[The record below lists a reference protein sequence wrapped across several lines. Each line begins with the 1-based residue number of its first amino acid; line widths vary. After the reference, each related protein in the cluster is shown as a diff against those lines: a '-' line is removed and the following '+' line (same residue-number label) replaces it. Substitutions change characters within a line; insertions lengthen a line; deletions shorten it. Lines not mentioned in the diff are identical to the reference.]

1 MWGKIMLDTLTASA
15 SVASLRTRVMPCLVG
30 AGLLVAGLALASGP
44 VLAQA
49 QAQAQAPAPAQS
61 AAPKKPDAKPDAKPA
76 PAQPAAPKPALGAQD
91 DGPSRTT
98 ATYDDWVVRCE
109 RTELAGGSK
118 VCEAAQ
124 TLQIGTQQ
132 QGLVA
137 QVVFGK
143 IKSDAPLRL
152 VLQLPVGVWLPAGAQ
167 LTVGDNAKPISAGFK
182 FCIRACIA
190 DVDLTAPEAA
200 SLSAATGSAAITFQ
214 DRNQQQV
221 TIPVS
226 LKGLSAALAARD
238 KM

>member
-1 MWGKIMLDTLTASA
+1 MPDTLIAAVT
-15 SVASLRTRVMPCLVG
+15 VASPRTRFMPCLVG
-30 AGLLVAGLALASGP
+30 AGFLAAGLALASGP

-49 QAQAQAPAPAQS
+49 QTPAPAQS
-61 AAPKKPDAKPDAKPA
+61 AAPKKPDAKPA

-109 RTELAGGSK
+109 RTELAGGTK

-200 SLSAATGSAAITFQ
+200 SLSTATGSAAITFQ

-226 LKGLSAALAARD
+226 LKGLSAALVARD